1 MKKRLFPLLIA
12 LSALAVSGSAAF
24 YSVFGLSKLFAGAS
38 TQVII
43 MAGSLEFAKLVVASL
58 LYQYWDTIN
67 RALKIYL
74 SVAVFVLMVI
84 TSGGIYGFLSGAYQ
98 ETATKSEFLDKSLL
112 VLQTKQERFEEN
124 KTDLTLEKSQLNTTI
139 SDLRT
144 SLSNPAS
151 VSYYSEE
158 AGQVIT
164 TTSSSTRKAL
174 QKELETTIE
183 DRNAINL
190 KLEAVQDSI
199 MRLDTELLDLEI
211 GNEEQ
216 RELGPLKYLAE
227 TTGYPMGEVVNW
239 FLLLIIFVF
248 DPLAIALVVAANFA
262 FSQIKP
268 KVKEMS
274 QEQISREL
282 DKNEPW
288 VKVITKSN
296 LKNGEDVKMSAP
308 EGMEFNKPYPMPKS
322 WYDPN
327 SNEGLKEML
336 DKQKEI
342 TDEESETRM
351 NIIGQ
356 NGNDGLHYDTESDSP
371 NLITTTENLSKEEIE
386 DLSKEI
392 AKTEKKV
399 EEKPINPTK
408 KELEKLAQALNI
420 NYNEEEIPLDRLTDT
435 TQTLLTKEINK
446 IESEELKSG
455 NKLKYKG
462 R

>member
-1 MKKRLFPLLIA
+1 MKKRLFPFLIG

-38 TQVII
+38 LQVII
-43 MAGSLEFAKLVVASL
+43 MAGSLEFAKLVTASL

-67 RALKIYL
+67 KFMRFYL

-144 SLSNPAS
+144 SLSNPTQ

-164 TTSSSTRKAL
+164 TSSSSARKAL
-174 QKELETTIE
+174 QKELNATIE
-183 DRNAINL
+183 DRNNINL

-216 RELGPLKYLAE
+216 RELGPLKYLSE
-227 TTGYPMGEVVNW
+227 VTGKDMGQVVNW

-262 FSQIKP
+262 FGQIKRKEP
-268 KVKEMS
+268 KVKMS
-274 QEQISREL
+274 VPTGMKFNTPYPIEDMIK
-282 DKNEPW
+282 KNEEILATP
-288 VKVITKSN
+288 KKD
-296 LKNGEDVKMSAP
+296 LPKEDI
-308 EGMEFNKPYPMPKS
+308 Y
-322 WYDPN
+322 
-327 SNEGLKEML
+327 KE
-336 DKQKEI
+336 KQ
-342 TDEESETRM
+342 
-351 NIIGQ
+351 
-356 NGNDGLHYDTESDSP
+356 
-371 NLITTTENLSKEEIE
+371 
-386 DLSKEI
+386 
-392 AKTEKKV
+392 V
-399 EEKPINPTK
+399 TK
-408 KELEKLAQALNI
+408 KDG
-420 NYNEEEIPLDRLTDT
+420 Y
-435 TQTLLTKEINK
+435 
-446 IESEELKSG
+446 
-455 NKLKYKG
+455 G
-462 R
+462 RKPNPPKHKNL